1 MPSGIPRIGRFCISN
16 LPDRLRFSRSLNWR
30 GIPVTHPASRA
41 EPIFAQLIDF
51 DDAVAAWSP
60 HTLLPK
66 ESRVLIVK
74 PPSQISKRRGL
85 PRTTFVS
92 SPFQEKISQHFFKG
106 RGRPLPQKALPQGQ
120 VVSAAGLLDI
130 RQTEFRQPPLC
141 ETPWHHT
148 PGSAVAGDKVTWGM
162 HHPTK
167 GVPERVLWTFPTP
180 PEFARPGEIG
190 RRKGET
196 VARVVSQGHRRR
208 SS

>member
-1 MPSGIPRIGRFCISN
+1 MEPAHAASQRIESARRQTTSSN
-16 LPDRLRFSRSLNWR
+16 QQK
-30 GIPVTHPASRA
+30 T
-41 EPIFAQLIDF
+41 
-51 DDAVAAWSP
+51 WSP
-60 HTLLPK
+60 PHTFCFKPLPG
-66 ESRVLIVK
+66 EDFL
-74 PPSQISKRRGL
+74 
-85 PRTTFVS
+85 T
-92 SPFQEKISQHFFKG
+92 FFKG

-120 VVSAAGLLDI
+120 VASAAGLLDI